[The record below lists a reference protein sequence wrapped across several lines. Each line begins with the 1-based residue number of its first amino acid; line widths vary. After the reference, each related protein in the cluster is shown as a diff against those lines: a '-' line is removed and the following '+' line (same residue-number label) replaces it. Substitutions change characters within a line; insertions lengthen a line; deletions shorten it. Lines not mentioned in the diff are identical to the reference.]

1 MFCGGTW
8 FTEQMYA
15 SVVRRQFVKIPS
27 HSQFS
32 KHSWKKIL
40 SGFGGQVDF
49 VYGSAA
55 ALDGQGKA
63 IIALSS
69 CTGKGDSKIV
79 PYLKHVCASAIFAN
93 AYLAQFLGISKDF
106 WAGRGWVVELNDAN
120 GNQYRLSRIK
130 IMSKK
135 VNLIKQFIGVVL
147 LCLWWAWDVRYSRR
161 SDDENGESRRKLN

>member
-1 MFCGGTW
+1 MTSINSCIEMDITGQIVSDSIGTK
-8 FTEQMYA
+8 YY
-15 SVVRRQFVKIPS
+15 
-27 HSQFS
+27 
-32 KHSWKKIL
+32 

-106 WAGRGWVVELNDAN
+106 
-120 GNQYRLSRIK
+120 
-130 IMSKK
+130 
-135 VNLIKQFIGVVL
+135 
-147 LCLWWAWDVRYSRR
+147 
-161 SDDENGESRRKLN
+161 

>member
-1 MFCGGTW
+1 
-8 FTEQMYA
+8 MYA

-79 PYLKHVCASAIFAN
+79 PYLKHGAGVVTTRGHAQYIVTEYGIAN
-93 AYLAQFLGISKDF
+93 LWGKSVRQRAYALIQIAHPKHREMLEKGAFEIMKCMPSKD
-106 WAGRGWVVELNDAN
+106 
-120 GNQYRLSRIK
+120 
-130 IMSKK
+130 
-135 VNLIKQFIGVVL
+135 
-147 LCLWWAWDVRYSRR
+147 
-161 SDDENGESRRKLN
+161 